1 MTVYRQLQIV
11 SHNIAL
17 QQVVLHAQ
25 CIAGHAAWTEIK
37 FIHIYSDMQSESDPA
52 PVLLFEL

>member
-1 MTVYRQLQIV
+1 MKMMSQ
-11 SHNIAL
+11 NFAL

-37 FIHIYSDMQSESDPA
+37 FIHIYIDTQSA
-52 PVLLFEL
+52 GAIL